1 MGQSPAA
8 FKTGAPGPGRS
19 MAQLTETVAIIM
31 PAYRAGP
38 FIATAARSVLAQT
51 YPHWQLHIVSDDG
64 EDYEAVLGAAGLADP
79 RFRFLSSGTIGGG
92 ASRARNLAL
101 DRIDSPYAAILD
113 ADDRFKP
120 QKLERAV
127 AALADHAIVTSAL
140 DVMDQR
146 FTRLRCVGDGPDRP
160 LSPAEH
166 KFVSLSMDS
175 MILWDRRR
183 CDGRYDTGLTNMTD
197 LELLMQLYRTAERS
211 FHLGEPL
218 HDYIKLTVSMSNGPG
233 VTEKMIRSKQTLLQ
247 RLEDGYYSMADPA
260 GPAGIA
266 AFLRI
271 SLEAEAAYPAALAA
285 RPGLLFEDHL
295 EPLLRA
301 ASTSAA

>member
-1 MGQSPAA
+1 
-8 FKTGAPGPGRS
+8 
-19 MAQLTETVAIIM
+19 MAQTIAIIM
-31 PAYRAGP
+31 PAFNAGP
-38 FIATAARSVLAQT
+38 FIGAAARSVLAQS
-51 YPHWQLHIVSDDG
+51 YPDWQLWIVSDDG
-64 EDYEAVLGAAGLADP
+64 QDYEAVLAAHDLADP

-101 DRIDSPYAAILD
+101 ERIDAPYVAILD

-127 AALADHAIVTSAL
+127 AALADYAVVTSAL
-140 DVMDQR
+140 DVMDER
-146 FTRLRCVGDGPDRP
+146 FIHLRYVGTGPDRVM
-160 LSPAEH
+160 SPSEH

-183 CDGRYDTGLTNMTD
+183 CDARYDTGLTNMTD
-197 LELLMQLYRTAERS
+197 LELLMQLYRTADRS
-211 FHLGEPL
+211 YHLGEPL
-218 HDYIKLTVSMSNGPG
+218 HDYIKLSVSMSNGPS
-233 VTEKMIRSKQTLLQ
+233 VTEKMIRSKRTLLQ
-247 RLEDGYYSMADPA
+247 RLDDGHYPMADPA

-271 SLEAEAAYPAALAA
+271 SLEAEALYPAALAA

-295 EPLLRA
+295 EPMLA
-301 ASTSAA
+301 ASSISAA